1 MSSHA
6 PEDPPAEDG
15 SASAGTVSNPGVA
28 ERPTADGPSSPA
40 SAVEAKRADRHHRAR
55 EKQGVLAFL
64 RELPVL
70 LLVAFVLALLIKTFL
85 VQAFYIP
92 SASMEPTLQIGDR
105 VLVNKIPYRFHPPR
119 RGDII
124 VFSDPH
130 PPATARRNPV
140 SAFVRWLTEGLGV
153 SSNPQK
159 DFIKRVIGV
168 PGDTVEID
176 GRGTVFVNG
185 KALSEPYISPF
196 RDNRPYGPIRVRP
209 RSLFVLGDNRTL
221 SNDSRFGLGFIPYD
235 KVVGRAFVVIW
246 PPSRIRWLHGG

>member
-6 PEDPPAEDG
+6 SEDPQAEEGSGAAPALSADPPATETP
-15 SASAGTVSNPGVA
+15 SAAA
-28 ERPTADGPSSPA
+28 PSTSVP
-40 SAVEAKRADRHHRAR
+40 RHRRSR
-55 EKQGVLAFL
+55 EKQGALAFL

-85 VQAFYIP
+85 VQAFFIP

-105 VLVNKIPYRFHPPR
+105 VLVNKVPYHFHPPR

-130 PPATARRNPV
+130 PAATEHRNAV
-140 SAFVRWLTEGLGV
+140 SAFFHWLTEGLGV
-153 SSNPQK
+153 SNNPEK
-159 DFIKRVIGV
+159 DFIKRVIGL

-176 GRGTVFVNG
+176 DRGTVFVNG
-185 KALSEPYISPF
+185 KALTEPYISPVH
-196 RDNRPYGPIRVRP
+196 DNRPYGPIHVP
-209 RSLFVLGDNRTL
+209 PKSLFVLGDNRTL

-235 KVVGRAFVVIW
+235 KVVGRAFVIIW
-246 PPSRIRWLHGG
+246 PPSRVRWLHGG